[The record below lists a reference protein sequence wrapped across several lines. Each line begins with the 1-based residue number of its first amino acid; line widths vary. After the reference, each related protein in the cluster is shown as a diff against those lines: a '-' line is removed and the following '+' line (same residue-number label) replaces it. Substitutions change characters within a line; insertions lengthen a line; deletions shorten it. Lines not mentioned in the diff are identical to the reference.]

1 MSDEG
6 RVPVAFAVN
15 GVAQRL
21 DVGAGETLLQTLRNR
36 LGLTGTKEGCVE
48 GECGACTVL
57 VDGTPVDSCLLATA
71 ALEGKA
77 VLTIEGLAPN
87 DALSPLQQAFVEH
100 GAVQCGFC
108 TPGFLMTLT
117 ALLEDTDSPTAS
129 EVKEAL
135 AGNICRCT
143 GYRQMLD
150 AVAAA
155 VGTEGGGR

>member
-1 MSDEG
+1 MGVGTDVTVS
-6 RVPVAFAVN
+6 FAVN
-15 GVAQRL
+15 GVGRRV
-21 DVGAGETLLQTLRNR
+21 DVRAGETLLQTLRDR

-57 VDGTPVDSCLLATA
+57 LDGEPVDSCILATA
-71 ALEGKA
+71 TLEGRRVKT
-77 VLTIEGLAPN
+77 VEGLSDR
-87 DALSPLQQAFVEH
+87 DALSPLQRAFVDH

-117 ALLEDTDSPTAS
+117 ALLEVNAAPTPS

-155 VGTEGGGR
+155 VGSREGGS